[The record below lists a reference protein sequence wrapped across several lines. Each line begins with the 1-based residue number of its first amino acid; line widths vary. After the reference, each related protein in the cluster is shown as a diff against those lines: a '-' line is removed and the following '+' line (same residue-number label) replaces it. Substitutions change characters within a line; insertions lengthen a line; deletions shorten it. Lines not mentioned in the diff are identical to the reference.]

1 MSTSAETMFENKN
14 TETNPETVTS
24 QEIDESFG
32 GARANMM
39 SLVQSPEFH
48 QACAEADVDP
58 FDDTEVAYWQVMQNQ
73 AEEILD
79 SAKDVG
85 EMNETDYQTNRLVFA
100 APNYVMRQAELDR
113 GDSSSQSQREAKVV
127 ASNFNDAMRDF
138 ATAFPEVNAST
149 LEVNLQNVVNET
161 MFEEEMIQAGS
172 EYIKETIRGA
182 RHEAAFGQILTQ
194 AGFDFR
200 ETTTEE
206 DLKGADF
213 MIETGDGEAPLDV
226 KASLSDIEARGRE
239 QQPYA
244 VKPDGTVVIYSHL
257 LDSEFAGKLGISE
270 DKAAEKA
277 EIVAP
282 SLEEA
287 LNPDQRP
294 AAM

>member
-1 MSTSAETMFENKN
+1 MFENKN
-14 TETNPETVTS
+14 TGTDPETVTS

-32 GARANMM
+32 RARANLM

-73 AEEILD
+73 AEEVLD

-100 APNYVMRQAELDR
+100 APNYVMRQAELEG
-113 GDSSSQSQREAKVV
+113 GDSNPPQNRREAKVV
-127 ASNFNDAMRDF
+127 ASKFNDAMRDF
-138 ATAFPEVNAST
+138 ATAFPEVNASA

-172 EYIKETIRGA
+172 EYIKQSIRGA
-182 RHEAAFGQILTQ
+182 RHEAAFGQILAQ
-194 AGFDFR
+194 AGFNFR
-200 ETTTEE
+200 ETTIEE

-226 KASLSDIEARGRE
+226 KASLSDIEARGQE
-239 QQPYA
+239 QQPCT

-287 LNPDQRP
+287 LNPDLRP
-294 AAM
+294 AAV